1 MYNLQ
6 FSPCFHY
13 YSSVFKQLLSVKNR
27 VGITIL
33 KMLSFLYRKPRAEIN
48 FMTRILFAFFAMTF
62 AALSAHAQDKKQD
75 APLKKNISAFAEKLQ
90 KIDGFVPLYLNNDD
104 GKIYLEISRFNREF
118 LYQVSLPTG
127 VGSNP
132 IGLDRG
138 QLGST
143 KVVFFERAGNK
154 ILLVQPN
161 YDYRASSDNAAERR
175 SVEESFAKSV
185 IWGFKIE
192 ATEGDRV
199 LVDATGFLIRD
210 AHGVADR
217 LRQMNQGTYNL
228 DESRSALYLAHTK
241 GFPKNT
247 EVEATITLTTKSDA
261 GRLIGQTAPS
271 ADAVTVRERHSFVE
285 LPDNN
290 YRPRK
295 FDPRVGVNPVSFY
308 DYSTNINEDLE
319 KRWITRHRLE
329 KKDASAALSEAVKP
343 IVYYVDNGAPKQIQN
358 ALIEGASWWNQA
370 FEAAGFRNAFQVKVL
385 PPDADPMDVRYNV
398 INWVHRSTRGWAY
411 GSSVVDP
418 RTGEIIKGVVT
429 LDSQRARQDFLIGE
443 GLAPQYAG
451 KNSAAA
457 ACDFA
462 LLPDVDYLT
471 NADSKTDSNRM
482 SLARIR
488 QLSAHEVGHTLGLA
502 HNFAAST
509 YGRGSVMDYPA
520 PMIEIKDGK
529 LDFSNAYAV
538 GIGAYDKFAIRY
550 GYTQFPTGASEENE
564 LEKILREGVANGM
577 LFITDA
583 DTRPASAAHPLSSL
597 WDNGSDPIAMLRHE
611 MQVRRIGLNQFG
623 LQNIPRGT
631 PLSELENKFLP
642 LYLHHR
648 YQLQAAVKSLGGVYY
663 SYAVRTENTTS
674 PRQVQ
679 EIVQPERQREALRAV
694 LETIKPEELVISDDI
709 LQLIPPLAYG
719 YGSNRSELFTKRT
732 NPVFDL
738 IGAAEIAADFAIGN
752 LLEPNRAARLID
764 FNARN
769 KANPNFREVVDALLK
784 ATWKTPAPI
793 DARQAVILRVE
804 QSLTVTR
811 LMDLAANSNAQ
822 PQVRAT
828 ATEALRLLQAT
839 LKRTAATG
847 DTAAHNRAT
856 VDDIERFLTR
866 PDQPRKQTAPLTA
879 PPGDPIGAN

>member
-1 MYNLQ
+1 M
-6 FSPCFHY
+6 
-13 YSSVFKQLLSVKNR
+13 
-27 VGITIL
+27 L
-33 KMLSFLYRKPRAEIN
+33 KPN
-48 FMTRILFAFFAMTF
+48 FMIRLFLVFFVLTFVATF
-62 AALSAHAQDKKQD
+62 ASAQDKKPESQ
-75 APLKKNISAFAEKLQ
+75 PKKNISAFTEKLQ
-90 KIDGFVPLYLNNDD
+90 KINGFMPLYLNADD
-104 GKIYLEISRFNREF
+104 GKIYLEISRFNQEF

-138 QLGST
+138 QLGDT

-161 YDYRASSDNAAERR
+161 YDFRALSDNAAERR

-185 IWGFKIE
+185 IWGFKVE
-192 ATEGDRV
+192 ATEGDRI
-199 LVDATGFLIRD
+199 LVDATNFLIRD
-210 AHGVADR
+210 AHGVADN
-217 LRQMNQGTYNL
+217 LRQTNQGSYNV
-228 DESRSALYLAHTK
+228 DESRSALYLPNTK

-247 EVEATITLTTKSDA
+247 EVEATITLVTNADA
-261 GRLIGQTAPS
+261 GRLISQTVPTGR
-271 ADAVTVRERHSFVE
+271 AVTVRERHSFVE
-285 LPDNN
+285 LPDKN

-295 FDPRVGVNPVSFY
+295 FDPRVGTIPISFY
-308 DYSTNINEDLE
+308 DYATGIDENLE
-319 KRWITRHRLE
+319 QRWITRHRLE
-329 KKDASAALSEAVKP
+329 KKDASAAISEAVKP
-343 IVYYVDNGAPKQIQN
+343 IVYYVDNGAPKAIQD
-358 ALIEGASWWNQA
+358 ALVEGAAWWNQA
-370 FEAAGFRNAFQVKVL
+370 YEAAGFRNAFQVKVL
-385 PPDADPMDVRYNV
+385 PADADPMDVRYNV

-411 GSSVVDP
+411 GSSIADP

-443 GLAPQYAG
+443 GLAPQYSG

-457 ACDFA
+457 ACNFA
-462 LLPDVDYLT
+462 LMPDVDYLT
-471 NADSKTDSNRM
+471 NADSKTDSNQM

-509 YGRGSVMDYPA
+509 YGRASVMDYPA
-520 PMIEIKDGK
+520 PMIEIKNGQ

-538 GIGAYDKFAIRY
+538 GIGSYDKFAIRY
-550 GYTQFPTGASEENE
+550 AYTQFASAANETAE

-577 LFITDA
+577 LFISDS
-583 DTRPASAAHPLSSL
+583 DTRPASAAHPLANL

-611 MQVRRIGLNQFG
+611 MQVRRIGLAQFG
-623 LQNIPRGT
+623 LKNISQGT

-648 YQLQAAVKSLGGVYY
+648 YQLTAAVKSLGGVYY
-663 SYAVRTENTTS
+663 SYAVRTENTTN
-674 PRQVQ
+674 PLQIQ
-679 EIVQPERQREALRAV
+679 EIVPANRQREALQAI
-694 LETIKPEELVISDDI
+694 LETIKPEELVVSDNI
-709 LQLIPPLAYG
+709 LKLIPPTAYG
-719 YGSNRSELFTKRT
+719 YNSGRSEIFSKRT
-732 NPVFDL
+732 SPVFDP
-738 IGAAEIAADFAIGN
+738 IGAAEIAADMAISS
-752 LLEPNRAARLID
+752 LLEPNRAARLIN

-769 KANPNFREVVDALLK
+769 KTNPHFREVVDALVK
-784 ATWKTPAPI
+784 ATWKMPAPP
-793 DARQAVILRVE
+793 DANQTAILRVE

-828 ATEALRLLQAT
+828 ATEALRTLQAM

-847 DTAAHNRAT
+847 DTVAHYRAT

-866 PDQPRKQTAPLTA
+866 PDAPRKQTAPLPT